1 VVIPARNAKWLV
13 ERIPGSRLVL
23 FDRRS
28 RCPFIEERELFNHE
42 IATFVGEARA
52 PSADSAAEPLALGA
66 D

>member
-1 VVIPARNAKWLV
+1 
-13 ERIPGSRLVL
+13 VL